1 MSSRALDTNVLL
13 RYLTADDPEQS
24 PIAGRL
30 IDQPE
35 ENSDDFLVTIPVVC
49 ELTWLLRSRRYGF
62 DREQIADAWEWLLGS
77 SRFRFQMRPQ
87 IAQAVDTFI
96 LKRSARQYK
105 PYKPSWRRLGNGP
118 GGCWMWPPWSRSNGR
133 RARYAVS

>member
-30 IDQPE
+30 IDQPK

-49 ELTWLLRSRRYGF
+49 ELTWLLRSRRYLAPTRRCSF
-62 DREQIADAWEWLLGS
+62 CTMAS
-77 SRFRFQMRPQ
+77 S
-87 IAQAVDTFI
+87 
-96 LKRSARQYK
+96 S
-105 PYKPSWRRLGNGP
+105 
-118 GGCWMWPPWSRSNGR
+118 
-133 RARYAVS
+133 

>member
-1 MSSRALDTNVLL
+1 MSSRAVDTNVLL

-24 PIAGRL
+24 PITGRL

-35 ENSDDFLVTIPVVC
+35 ENADDFLVTIPVVC

-77 SRFRFQMRPQ
+77 SRFRFQMRAQ
-87 IAQAVDTFI
+87 IAQAVATFRTGTADLSDYLI
-96 LKRSARQYK
+96 LYLAEHEGVSEVITFDRDFASTEGVTL
-105 PYKPSWRRLGNGP
+105 LGDE
-118 GGCWMWPPWSRSNGR
+118 S
-133 RARYAVS
+133 

>member
-1 MSSRALDTNVLL
+1 MLL

-62 DREQIADAWEWLLGS
+62 DREAMIIVWAIIRSSLDGAELAKRNPGS
-77 SRFRFQMRPQ
+77 S
-87 IAQAVDTFI
+87 
-96 LKRSARQYK
+96 
-105 PYKPSWRRLGNGP
+105 
-118 GGCWMWPPWSRSNGR
+118 
-133 RARYAVS
+133 